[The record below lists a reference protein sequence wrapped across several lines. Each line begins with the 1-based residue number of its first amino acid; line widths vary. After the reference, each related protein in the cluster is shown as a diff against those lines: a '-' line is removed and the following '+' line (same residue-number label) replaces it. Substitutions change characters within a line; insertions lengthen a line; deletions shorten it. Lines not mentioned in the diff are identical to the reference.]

1 MTQPTAPD
9 HACTSLRERKKL
21 ATRQSI
27 HEVALRLV
35 GERGVERVTV
45 DEICAEVGVS
55 ARTFFNYYPS
65 KLAAAFDLFMVEI
78 SEESAEH
85 FLGGSGPLMAD
96 VCELVARGV
105 SIPSDYAQIKQLAH
119 SNPEL
124 GLEFWQQLNLRKQPI
139 IDLIEQRTGSRH
151 VAFQAFAM
159 VVIAIAGAM
168 RNPSEST
175 DPAAVAAT
183 LRAQLVQLATLL
195 DSVHA

>member
-1 MTQPTAPD
+1 MTTQAATD
-9 HACTSLRERKKL
+9 HACPSLRERKKL

-27 HEVALRLV
+27 HEVALRLI
-35 GERGVERVTV
+35 GSRGVEHVTV

-78 SEESAEH
+78 SEESAER
-85 FLGGSGPLMAD
+85 FLAGPGPLMAD

-105 SIPSDYAQIKQLAH
+105 SIPSDYAQIKSLAH

-124 GLEFWQQLNLRKQPI
+124 GLEFWQQLNLRRQPI
-139 IDLIEQRTGSRH
+139 IDLIERRTGSRQI
-151 VAFQAFAM
+151 AFQAFAM

-168 RNPSEST
+168 RNPSESSGP
-175 DPAAVAAT
+175 DAVAAT
-183 LRAQLVQLATLL
+183 LRAQLIQLDGLL
-195 DSVHA
+195 EGI

>member
-1 MTQPTAPD
+1 MTTQAPGD

-27 HEVALRLV
+27 HEVALRLISS
-35 GERGVERVTV
+35 RGVEHVTV

-78 SEESAEH
+78 SDESADR
-85 FLGGSGPLMAD
+85 FLAGSGPLMID
-96 VCELVARGV
+96 VCDLVARGV
-105 SIPSDYAQIKQLAH
+105 SIPSDYAQIKSLAH

-139 IDLIEQRTGSRH
+139 VDLIERRTGSRQT
-151 VAFQAFAM
+151 AIQAFAM

-168 RNPSEST
+168 RNPSESVGT
-175 DPAAVAAT
+175 DAVAAT
-183 LRAQLVQLATLL
+183 LRGQLVQLHGLL
-195 DSVHA
+195 DGV